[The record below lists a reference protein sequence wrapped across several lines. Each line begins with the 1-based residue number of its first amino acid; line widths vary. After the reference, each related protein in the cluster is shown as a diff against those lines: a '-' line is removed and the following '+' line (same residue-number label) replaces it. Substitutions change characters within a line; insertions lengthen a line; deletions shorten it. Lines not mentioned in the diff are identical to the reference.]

1 MFVLINSWQ
10 LSFFGKVQGEC
21 AFAPCSLTMRFDEKL
36 SHGQNSQQQKIQ
48 NLSFEKKNS
57 KIWHVG
63 YSRHIKKVCMCFVL
77 HVYISCFTNS
87 FMSNA
92 CGRYLG
98 FHKRFW
104 KREKNIWSVLT
115 SAATVEFLGAER
127 MPAQALESLF
137 YSLLHICFYIL
148 FIDSFSFMFC
158 VFNV

>member
-10 LSFFGKVQGEC
+10 LSFFGKVTTESVRLRLARSRC
-21 AFAPCSLTMRFDEKL
+21 DLTRNWVMDKT
-36 SHGQNSQQQKIQ
+36 HNKKIR

-63 YSRHIKKVCMCFVL
+63 YLRHIKKVSMCFVL
-77 HVYISCFTNS
+77 HVYISCFTYS
-87 FMSNA
+87 FISNA
-92 CGRYLG
+92 CGRWT
-98 FHKRFW
+98 FMNDFQK
-104 KREKNIWSVLT
+104 EKNPFQIKCSNFN
-115 SAATVEFLGAER
+115 SVEFLGAER